1 MVSGVPYLPS
11 NCNPCKTTA
20 STTKTATSTT
30 REAITATCNSNKYWQ
45 PQPTPTTTDSN
56 SQLGLNS
63 QLRCT
68 TFERGA
74 AKLSSPCPCNKIAG
88 RLAGQGTC
96 PSLMTL
102 RATTHC
108 EYNNNTNNKNSNKTK
123 VTTIQQQ
130 LTMPNR

>member
-1 MVSGVPYLPS
+1 MVSGVLCQPS
-11 NCNPCKTTA
+11 SCNLSKTTA

-45 PQPTPTTTDSN
+45 PQLMPTTMDSN

-68 TFERGA
+68 TFVRGA
-74 AKLSSPCPCNKIAG
+74 AKLSSPCLCNKIAG
-88 RLAGQGTC
+88 RLAGQATC

-108 EYNNNTNNKNSNKTK
+108 EYNTNNKNSNKTK